1 MSEWLEDDVNTVTAL
16 LESIAVALAVLVD
29 RPSEIDTLI
38 KEVRGLR
45 EDVRGLES
53 AIRAS
58 AMKNGGETPSE

>member
-1 MSEWLEDDVNTVTAL
+1 MISRTPDL
-16 LESIAVALAVLVD
+16 LESIEALLVELVD
-29 RPSEIDTLI
+29 RPSRIDTLI
-38 KEVRGLR
+38 QEVRGLR